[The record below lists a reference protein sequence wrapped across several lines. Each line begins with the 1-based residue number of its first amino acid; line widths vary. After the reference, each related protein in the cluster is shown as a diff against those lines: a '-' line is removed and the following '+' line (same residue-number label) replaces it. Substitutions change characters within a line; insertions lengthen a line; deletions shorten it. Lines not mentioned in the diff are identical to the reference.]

1 MKRREFVSLLGGAV
15 IAWPIASQ
23 AQQSG
28 RMRRV
33 GVLLPFDNERDDPQ
47 VKEQWTAFKQRM
59 HELGWIEDH
68 NIRFDFRF
76 TGQDVER
83 MRVGAKELVAA
94 APDVIFV
101 WSNPAVATL
110 RQATQTI
117 PIVFAQVSDAA
128 GSGFVT
134 SLARPAGNI
143 TGFQNFEPE
152 IGGKWLELLKEIAPA
167 VRRVAYLYDQDIAA
181 NVTFLRSAETAS
193 ASLGMKVVATA
204 PRLVS
209 EIEPAI
215 TAFAQEPNGG
225 LIVAPNPLNTA
236 SRELLIASTARL
248 RLPAI
253 YPFRLDPV
261 KGGLI
266 SYGFDTIEQQRE
278 AAVYVD
284 RILRGEKPNELPVQ
298 MPLKYQLVINLK
310 TAKALRL
317 DVSSELQ
324 QRADE
329 LIE

>member
-1 MKRREFVSLLGGAV
+1 M
-15 IAWPIASQ
+15 
-23 AQQSG
+23 
-28 RMRRV
+28 
-33 GVLLPFDNERDDPQ
+33 LLPFDSERDDPQ

-59 HELGWIEDH
+59 QELGWIEDH

-83 MRVGAKELVAA
+83 MSVGAKELVAA

-143 TGFQNFEPE
+143 TGFRNFEPE
-152 IGGKWLELLKEIAPA
+152 IGGKWLELLKEIAPT

-253 YPFRLDPV
+253 YPFRLDAV
-261 KGGLI
+261 KGGLV

-284 RILRGEKPNELPVQ
+284 HILRGEKPNELPVQ
-298 MPLKYQLVINLK
+298 LPLKYQLVINLK

-317 DVSSELQ
+317 DVSSQLQ

-329 LIE
+329 LVE